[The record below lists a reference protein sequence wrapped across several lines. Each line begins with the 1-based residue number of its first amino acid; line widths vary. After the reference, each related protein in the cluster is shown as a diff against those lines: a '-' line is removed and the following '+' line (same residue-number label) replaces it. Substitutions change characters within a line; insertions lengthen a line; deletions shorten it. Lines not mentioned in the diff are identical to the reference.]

1 MLERSNTM
9 HTPMNESVRAE
20 MCVWRFV
27 TFCVRAGEGGQNNGL
42 LQRRGPYKS
51 REKLEMNRGM
61 TRVARI
67 F

>member
-1 MLERSNTM
+1 M

-42 LQRRGPYKS
+42 LERPIQIQREAG
-51 REKLEMNRGM
+51 MDRGM
-61 TRVARI
+61 TLVAQI